1 MNEAQRA
8 ANGDNK
14 YRLWRLAGGIALII
28 GLIGMA
34 IPILPTTP
42 FILVAAYGFTRGSRK
57 IYRWVVDPN
66 SLGTGFAEWRRR
78 GIIPPFGGLM
88 IMVVMLVGFVLAL
101 LSGLETASLIIE
113 LVGLLLVGAYLLTRP
128 KAGFQDPDQNNDAS

>member
-1 MNEAQRA
+1 LNQAQRA
-8 ANGDNK
+8 TNSDNK
-14 YRLWRLAGGIALII
+14 YRLWRLAGGVSLII

-78 GIIPPFGGLM
+78 GVIPPFGGLM
-88 IMVVMLVGFVLAL
+88 IMVVMLIGLVLAL
-101 LSGLETASLIIE
+101 VSGLETTSLIIE

-128 KAGFQDPDQNNDAS
+128 KAGFEDSDKDDKAP

>member
-1 MNEAQRA
+1 MT
-8 ANGDNK
+8 
-14 YRLWRLAGGIALII
+14 AGVALVI

-57 IYRWVVDPN
+57 IYRWVVDPD

-88 IMVVMLVGFVLAL
+88 IMAIMLIGFALAL

-113 LVGLLLVGAYLLTRP
+113 LVGLLLVGVYLLTRP
-128 KAGFQDPDQNNDAS
+128 KAGFQDPGGNGN